1 MGNADRDEANEVA
14 WRELMNESPGV
25 PGVSGEIIESKDKA
39 YYPTMKVV
47 WDPNKIGITAGQ
59 IGKQLLEGE
68 PRIMTHAG
76 LSNQ

>member
-1 MGNADRDEANEVA
+1 MTWLDFIFALIIGASVVA
-14 WRELMNESPGV
+14 GFSRGL
-25 PGVSGEIIESKDKA
+25 I
-39 YYPTMKVV
+39 
-47 WDPNKIGITAGQ
+47 KIGITAGQ